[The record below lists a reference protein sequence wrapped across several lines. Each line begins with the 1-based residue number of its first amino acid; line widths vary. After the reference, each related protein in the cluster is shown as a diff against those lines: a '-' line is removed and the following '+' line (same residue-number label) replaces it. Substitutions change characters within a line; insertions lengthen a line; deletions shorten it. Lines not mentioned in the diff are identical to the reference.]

1 MNQTSGQTQKNVSA
15 FFVGSVFQNEY
26 FCIYASVIQREAV
39 SSPVAEWFHLPAV
52 HRPKKTLKESS
63 LKSRFADGRDQPKNL
78 EFSMNLS
85 VF

>member
-1 MNQTSGQTQKNVSA
+1 MHLIFKGKL
-15 FFVGSVFQNEY
+15 SVHLWLNGF
-26 FCIYASVIQREAV
+26 IYQQ
-39 SSPVAEWFHLPAV
+39 FTDQ
-52 HRPKKTLKESS
+52 KKTLKESS

>member
-1 MNQTSGQTQKNVSA
+1 M
-15 FFVGSVFQNEY
+15 
-26 FCIYASVIQREAV
+26 
-39 SSPVAEWFHLPAV
+39 AEWFHLPAD

-63 LKSRFADGRDQPKNL
+63 LKNRFADGRDQPKNR